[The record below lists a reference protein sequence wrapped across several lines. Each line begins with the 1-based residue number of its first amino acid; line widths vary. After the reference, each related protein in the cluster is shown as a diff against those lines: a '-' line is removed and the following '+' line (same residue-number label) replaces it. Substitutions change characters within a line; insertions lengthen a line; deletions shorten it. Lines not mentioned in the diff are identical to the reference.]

1 MRTNS
6 KKRNDNTAVLYSA
19 ALQDHFLRK
28 NNYTLSDK
36 INNKGQQKASML
48 PNIYQNKHATHLMV
62 KQEQ

>member
-36 INNKGQQKASML
+36 VTSKGQQKTSIL
-48 PNIYQNKHATHLMV
+48 PNIYQNKHATNLMI